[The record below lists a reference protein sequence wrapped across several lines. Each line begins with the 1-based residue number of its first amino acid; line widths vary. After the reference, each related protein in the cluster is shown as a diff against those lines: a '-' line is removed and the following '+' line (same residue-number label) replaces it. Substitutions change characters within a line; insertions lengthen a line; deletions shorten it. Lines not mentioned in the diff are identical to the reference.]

1 MMNFMKSHRKF
12 TMKETFHILLRV
24 LLSLRILIIKKSVFI
39 QLEMLVD
46 TFGVGKSIAGGD

>member
-46 TFGVGKSIAGGD
+46 TFGVGKSIVGGD